1 MKEVISTP
9 SAPQAIG
16 PYSQAIK
23 VPFDSVQGRG
33 GFIFCS
39 GQIPLDP
46 ATGVIVPGGIKE
58 QTQRVLAN
66 IQAVLEAAGS
76 SLAKVVKAQV
86 FLQDLNDFAG
96 MNEVYA
102 SFFSEPYP
110 ARDTF
115 QVAKLPKGALVE
127 ISVVAEE

>member
-1 MKEVISTP
+1 MKTVVSTDR
-9 SAPQAIG
+9 APKAVG

-23 VPFDSVQGRG
+23 ANGLV
-33 GFIFCS
+33 FCA

-46 ATGVIVPGGIKE
+46 VTGEMISGGIQE
-58 QTQRVLAN
+58 QTLRVFEN
-66 IQAVLEAAGS
+66 IRAVLEAAGS
-76 SLAKVVKAQV
+76 SLEKVVKAQV
-86 FLQDLNDFAG
+86 FLQDLNDFAA

-102 SFFSEPYP
+102 SFFAEPYP

-127 ISVVAEE
+127 ISITALQ